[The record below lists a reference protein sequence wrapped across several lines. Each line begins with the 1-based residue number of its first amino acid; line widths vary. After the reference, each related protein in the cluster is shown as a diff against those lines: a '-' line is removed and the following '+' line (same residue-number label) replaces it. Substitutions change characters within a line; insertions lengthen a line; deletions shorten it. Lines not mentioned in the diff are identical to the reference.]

1 MFMHSPLE
9 IAKNYVDIGIHKTM
23 LSAFKMVLLG
33 FFAGMFIS
41 FAGVAAT
48 TASTTLG
55 STSPGRLIA
64 AIVFPAGMAM
74 VLIAG
79 SELFTGNILI
89 IISVLEKKVSAL
101 KMLKNWFFVYA
112 GNFLGSL
119 FVALLVTYG
128 HVPDLFGGDLA
139 TGVVNSGISRT
150 DLSFSDSFF
159 KGILCNILVCLAVWM
174 AFAAKQVSGKLLIS
188 FWPVMIFVL
197 CGFEHCIAD
206 MYFCLC
212 GIFTAAEYG
221 IEAGSLTF
229 SNFITHNLIP
239 VTLGNI
245 LGGLIVGVGYWLA
258 YLHKSPFSH
267 TTAEAEQ
274 EDIDIAE
281 EY

>member
-1 MFMHSPLE
+1 MHSPLE
-9 IAKNYVDIGIHKTM
+9 IAKNYVDIGIHKTR
-23 LSAFKMVLLG
+23 LSAFKMILLG

-41 FAGVAAT
+41 FAGVAAS

-55 STSPGRLIA
+55 QTSPGRLIA
-64 AIVFPAGMAM
+64 AIIFPAGMAM

-89 IISVLEKKVSAL
+89 VISVLEKKVSVL
-101 KMLKNWFFVYA
+101 KMLKNWLCVYI
-112 GNFLGSL
+112 GNFLGAL
-119 FVALLVTYG
+119 FVSVLVTYG
-128 HVPDLFGGDLA
+128 HVPNLFGGDLA
-139 TGVVNSGISRT
+139 YGIVNSGVTRT
-150 DLSFSDSFF
+150 DLTFGDSFA

-174 AFAAKQVSGKLLIS
+174 AFASKQVSGKVMIS

-206 MYFCLC
+206 MYYCLC

-239 VTLGNI
+239 VTLGNLI
-245 LGGLIVGVGYWLA
+245 GGLIVGVGYWLA
-258 YLHKSPFSH
+258 YLAH
-267 TTAEAEQ
+267 TPYYKYNVEQ
-274 EDIDIAE
+274 EQQDIDISE